1 MGKILLVDDDKDML
15 TLSSMWLKKTGHEV
29 VSVTSGK
36 EALDYLKTD
45 KPDLIILD
53 YAMPEMDG
61 PAVFKAIMTDD
72 ETKNI
77 PVLFRTGM
85 DDDVLSDLAPAGIV
99 SKSEGKQALMT
110 AVSGI
115 LG

>member
-61 PAVFKAIMTDD
+61 PAVFKAITADD

-85 DDDVLSDLAPAGIV
+85 DDDIGSHDVGVIP
-99 SKSEGKQALMT
+99 KSEGKAALLQAVADVLS
-110 AVSGI
+110 A
-115 LG
+115 